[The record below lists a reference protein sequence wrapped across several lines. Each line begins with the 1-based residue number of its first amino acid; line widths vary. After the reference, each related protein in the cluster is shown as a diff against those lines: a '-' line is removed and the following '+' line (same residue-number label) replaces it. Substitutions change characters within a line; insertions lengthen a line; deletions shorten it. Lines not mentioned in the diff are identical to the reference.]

1 MIRLIV
7 FLAVA
12 VALSLLATWLAD
24 NPGQVSLTWQDIQIE
39 TSFAVFVLALAVF
52 VLLAIAAFELLRLLR
67 RAPQRIGE
75 RRHRARESKGHTAL
89 ERGLV
94 AAAAGD
100 SAAAKL
106 LNRRAE
112 KLLHHAP
119 ETLLLSAQAA
129 QLDGDEGAA
138 RVKFQEMLRHP
149 ETEFLGLRG
158 LLAQAMKDGDTEGAL
173 RLARRA
179 YLKRPNTPW
188 VLTTLFDLQTR
199 AGLWTEALSTVNDM
213 ARYKLIDRGTAKRR
227 RAVLFH
233 QSAADTRAEG
243 RPYEALRLAQKAHKL
258 APELA
263 PLAIQASELAEQV
276 SKPKLARKI
285 LETSWKARPHPALAR
300 AHLALSSSQPPIE
313 RFRQIERL
321 HQMQPTALESELAL
335 AEQAIVA
342 KQWQAA
348 RAALERAQKL
358 GPTAS
363 VYRLL
368 AELEQAEGNGEKA
381 RLWLARA
388 VDAPPDPAWLCETT
402 GEARADWAP
411 FGPDGRFDS
420 LRWGSPPKIVPLL
433 RPGAAAELILPGA
446 APAGAVAASA
456 PPGEAA
462 ARAASPP
469 PAGAIAT
476 VAGPDAVHDTREA
489 SVARSASA

>member
-7 FLAVA
+7 FLVVA
-12 VALSLLATWLAD
+12 VALAWLATWLAD
-24 NPGQVSLTWQDIQIE
+24 HPGQVSLTWQGMQIE
-39 TSFAVFVLALAVF
+39 TSFAVFVVVLAVL
-52 VLLAIAAFELLRLLR
+52 VLLAIAAFELLRLMR
-67 RAPQRIGE
+67 RAPQRI
-75 RRHRARESKGHTAL
+75 RAHRHRTRERKGHAAL

-100 SAAAKL
+100 SAAAKA
-106 LNRRAE
+106 LNRRAD

-119 ETLLLSAQAA
+119 ETLLLGAQAA
-129 QLDGDEGAA
+129 QLDGDERAA
-138 RVKFQEMLRHP
+138 RLKFQQMLGHP

-173 RLARRA
+173 QLARRA

-199 AGLWTEALSTVNDM
+199 AGRWTEALSTVDDM
-213 ARYKLIDRGTAKRR
+213 ARYKLIDRATARRR

-233 QSAADTRAEG
+233 QSAADKRAEG
-243 RPYEALRLAQKAHKL
+243 QPYEALKLAQKAHKL
-258 APELA
+258 APEMA
-263 PLAIQASELAEQV
+263 PIAIQASELAEQV
-276 SKPKLARKI
+276 DKPKAARKV
-285 LETSWKARPHPALAR
+285 LETAWKARPHPALAR

-313 RFRQIERL
+313 RFKQIERL
-321 HQMQPTALESELAL
+321 HDMQPGALESELAL

-348 RAALERAQKL
+348 RASLERAQKL

-402 GEARADWAP
+402 SEARADWSP

-433 RPGAAAELILPGA
+433 RPGARAELILPGT
-446 APAGAVAASA
+446 PGA
-456 PPGEAA
+456 PGEA

-469 PAGAIAT
+469 AEAVVP
-476 VAGPDAVHDTREA
+476 VAGPNAAHDAREA
-489 SVARSASA
+489 PVARSATA